1 MAGEIVEVTWRAPDD
16 IIAMTHGGEIP
27 MQIIPPG
34 IQSLAGT
41 GIDQQL
47 VMVVKV
53 RDAQDRVVGMMTE
66 IEIFSPG
73 DRFEVYSTLVLP
85 GRGALASYQTKSR
98 STLMK
103 PFAEVLAG
111 AETWSGELDIVM
123 SKGPLA
129 DGRGRLI
136 AATGEFDG
144 CTGFHQQS
152 ITFTAISA
160 TGSVGVTRERF
171 ELVRG

>member
-1 MAGEIVEVTWRAPDD
+1 MAKEIVEVTWKAPDD

-27 MQIIPPG
+27 MHAIPPG

-41 GIDQQL
+41 GIDRQL

-53 RDAQDRVVGMMTE
+53 RDAADRVVGMMTE
-66 IEIFSPG
+66 IEIFSEG
-73 DRFEVYSTLVLP
+73 DSFEVYSTLVLP

-98 STLMK
+98 STLLE

-111 AETWSGELDIVM
+111 ADSWSGELAIVM

-129 DGRGRLI
+129 GGHGQVI
-136 AATGEFDG
+136 AATGDFAG
-144 CTGFHQQS
+144 LTGTHQQS
-152 ITFTAISA
+152 ITFHAISA
-160 TGSVGVTRERF
+160 AGSVGVTREKFSLSRS
-171 ELVRG
+171 

>member
-1 MAGEIVEVTWRAPDD
+1 MAGEIIEVAWKAPDD
-16 IIAMTHGGEIP
+16 IVALTHGGEIP
-27 MQIIPPG
+27 MHAIPPG

-85 GRGALASYQTKSR
+85 GRGALASFQTKSR
-98 STLMK
+98 STLLE
-103 PFAEVLAG
+103 PFADVLAG
-111 AETWSGELDIVM
+111 AESWSGELDIVM
-123 SKGPLA
+123 TKGPLE
-129 DGRGRLI
+129 GGHGQVI
-136 AATGEFDG
+136 AATGEFEG
-144 CTGFHQQS
+144 MMGRHRQS

-160 TGSVGVTRERF
+160 AGSVGITRERF
-171 ELVRG
+171 ELLPR

>member
-1 MAGEIVEVTWRAPDD
+1 
-16 IIAMTHGGEIP
+16 MTHGGEIP
-27 MQIIPPG
+27 IQAIPPG
-34 IQSLAGT
+34 IQSLART
-41 GIDQQL
+41 GIDRQL

-66 IEIFSPG
+66 IEIFAPG

-98 STLMK
+98 STLME

-111 AETWSGELDIVM
+111 AESWSGELDIVIT
-123 SKGPLA
+123 KGPLA
-129 DGRGRLI
+129 DGRGQLI
-136 AATGEFDG
+136 AATGAFEG
-144 CTGFHQQS
+144 ATGFHQQS

-160 TGSVGVTRERF
+160 TGSVGITRERF
-171 ELVRG
+171 ELARR